1 MAQYT
6 LYGINAS
13 TYVRTIRM
21 LLHEK
26 GVDYE
31 QVPVDI
37 TAGENRTAEH
47 RSRHPFD
54 KIPTLQAGDVN
65 LFESQA
71 IAELIEARHPV
82 PPMIPADAV
91 HRAKMRQ
98 WISVI
103 ENYSYSQ
110 IIGTLVRQRVVNPMV
125 GQPVDE
131 GIVERAMPHIDYHFA
146 LLDEALGASKY
157 LAGPELS
164 LADLF
169 LAPIAAYVS
178 ATPEGDGLFRQHR
191 YVHAWYRDMA
201 QRASFT
207 DTAPM

>member
-6 LYGINAS
+6 LYGFNAS

-37 TAGENRTAEH
+37 IAGENQTAEH
-47 RSRHPFD
+47 RRRHPFG
-54 KIPTLQAGDVN
+54 KIPTLQADDVN

-71 IAELIEARHPV
+71 IAELIEARHPA
-82 PPMIPADAV
+82 PPMIPSEAI

-103 ENYSYSQ
+103 ENYSYAQ
-110 IIGTLVRQRVVNPMV
+110 IVGTLVWQRVVNPML

-131 GIVERAMPHIDYHFA
+131 DVVTEAMPQVDYHFA
-146 LLDEALGASKY
+146 LFDESLGASKY
-157 LAGPELS
+157 LAGPEIS
-164 LADLF
+164 LADLY
-169 LAPIAAYVS
+169 LAPIVAYV
-178 ATPEGDGLFRQHR
+178 ATTPEGEALFQQYL
-191 YVHAWYRDMA
+191 YVNAWYRDI
-201 QRASFT
+201 QERASFT
-207 DTAPM
+207 ATAPM